1 MFYKD
6 PRKGPLKYYDDTN
19 DAKLWRRHVEI
30 LLNILWSWSRT
41 TDPCNVSKFND
52 MFMICNVMVFKHFD
66 PNYKTMHRSKVS
78 YIWEGGGR
86 GSGIRAY
93 NVHNKSKNM
102 PRSPLIIPLDPLPR
116 ENYVELKEGVNI
128 YHFTLDQ
135 RIGYFL
141 SIFFYQA

>member
-30 LLNILWSWSRT
+30 LLNISCDLDQGPLTPAMWV
-41 TDPCNVSKFND
+41 NL
-52 MFMICNVMVFKHFD
+52 MICNVMVFKHFD

-102 PRSPLIIPLDPLPR
+102 PRSPLIIPLDTLPR

-141 SIFFYQA
+141 SIFFY

>member
-30 LLNILWSWSRT
+30 LLNISCDLDQGPLTPAMWVNLMICLWYVTLWSSNTLIRT
-41 TDPCNVSKFND
+41 IRQCTGLKCP
-52 MFMICNVMVFKHFD
+52 I
-66 PNYKTMHRSKVS
+66 YGR
-78 YIWEGGGR
+78 GGGR

-141 SIFFYQA
+141 SIFFY

>member
-1 MFYKD
+1 
-6 PRKGPLKYYDDTN
+6 
-19 DAKLWRRHVEI
+19 
-30 LLNILWSWSRT
+30 
-41 TDPCNVSKFND
+41 
-52 MFMICNVMVFKHFD
+52 MVFKHFD

-78 YIWEGGGR
+78 YIWGGGR

-141 SIFFYQA
+141 SIFFY

>member
-30 LLNILWSWSRT
+30 LLNISCDLDQGPLTPAMWVNLMICLWYVTLWSSNT
-41 TDPCNVSKFND
+41 L
-52 MFMICNVMVFKHFD
+52 I
-66 PNYKTMHRSKVS
+66 PNYKTMNRSKVS
-78 YIWEGGGR
+78 YIWEGG

-141 SIFFYQA
+141 SIFFY